1 MIEMNARHKKAGRQS
16 VAFCG
21 LFGHLLAAT
30 ADERRS
36 KSKAPEGT
44 RRSGA
49 QIALF

>member
-1 MIEMNARHKKAGRQS
+1 VSRFAA
-16 VAFCG
+16 
-21 LFGHLLAAT
+21 LFGYLLAAT

>member
-1 MIEMNARHKKAGRQS
+1 MSRFAA
-16 VAFCG
+16 
-21 LFGHLLAAT
+21 LFGHLLADS